1 MTINLKIELTSNA
14 FEKRS
19 ESQVIEAVA
28 NFVRDNPKPVQA
40 KMKNGYLKEV
50 FLIQI
55 EKESIG
61 VITQLSE
68 VKS

>member
-40 KMKNGYLKEV
+40 KMENGYLKEV

>member
-40 KMKNGYLKEV
+40 KMENGYLKEV

-55 EKESIG
+55 EKEPIG